1 MRKEQRKPVDDATI
15 ERDLNAVFSPEWL
28 RKTAVETKFVERERK
43 IDPVVFFWV
52 LVMGFGVKLQGHL
65 AGLKRSYEKVSG
77 ESLADSAWYVRF
89 SPELVDFLRACVQ
102 HGIETLSQEKNRVLA
117 ERLKWAE
124 DILIQDTS
132 VVRLNAA
139 LASKFPATRTRKV
152 AAGAKVSLL
161 VSAVAD
167 GPKRVAIVGERTAEI
182 NVLKIGPWVKD
193 RIILMDLGYYKHQG
207 FARIHE
213 NGGYFLSRL
222 KDSANPQV
230 LQLQRV
236 VRGASVPVVGERIQD
251 VIPRLKREVLDCTVN
266 LTFRRRS
273 YGGKSTGD
281 EMEARVVAIRDEETN
296 EYHTYITNIPPEK
309 LSAEEVAE
317 LYAARWH
324 VELVFKELK
333 SRYALDVLPTK
344 SVQVIEA
351 YIWIAILTLL
361 VSRRIYHLVRQNAG
375 PKMTLRYTQLRWSK
389 IFSEN
394 ADDQLRSILAHVGL
408 EISFQTKMA
417 IYTSQALDPHVNRER
432 LRDAWEA

>member
-1 MRKEQRKPVDDATI
+1 MAKKQRKPTEDATI
-15 ERDLNAVFSPEWL
+15 ERDLNAAFPPEWL

-102 HGIETLSQEKNRVLA
+102 HGIETLSQEKNRVLS

-139 LASKFPATRTRKV
+139 LASKFGATRTRKV

-182 NVLKIGPWVKD
+182 NVLKIGPWVKN
-193 RIILMDLGYYKHQG
+193 RILLMDLGYYKHQG

-222 KDSANPQV
+222 KDNANPEV

-236 VRGASVPVVGERIQD
+236 VRGNSVPVVGERIQD
-251 VIPRLKREVLDCTVN
+251 VLPRLKREVLDCAVN

-273 YGGKSTGD
+273 YGGKTTGD
-281 EMEARVVAIRDEETN
+281 EMQARVVAIRDEETD

-309 LSAEEVAE
+309 LTAEEVAE
-317 LYAARWH
+317 LYSARWH

-361 VSRRIYHLVRQNAG
+361 VSRRIYHIVRQRAG
-375 PKMTLRYTQLRWSK
+375 PEKIVRYTQLRWSI
-389 IFSEN
+389 IFREN
-394 ADDQLRSILAHVGL
+394 ADDQLRDILAYTGIEL
-408 EISFQTKMA
+408 SFLTKVDV
-417 IYTSQALDPHVNRER
+417 YTSQALDPHVNRER

>member
-1 MRKEQRKPVDDATI
+1 VAKKRGKSGPDNTI
-15 ERDLNAVFSPEWL
+15 ERDLNAAFPPEWL

-65 AGLKRSYEKVSG
+65 AGLKRSYEKVTG

-89 SPELVDFLRACVQ
+89 SPELVDFLHACVQ
-102 HGIETLSQEKNRVLA
+102 HGIETLSQESNRVLA

-132 VVRLNAA
+132 VVRVNAA
-139 LASKFPATRTRKV
+139 LASKFAATRTRKL
-152 AAGAKVSLL
+152 AAGVKVSLL
-161 VSAVAD
+161 VSAVSD

-207 FARIHE
+207 FARIQE

-222 KDSANPQV
+222 KDSANPEV
-230 LQLQRV
+230 LKLERV
-236 VRGASVPVVGERIQD
+236 VRGNSVPVLGERIQD
-251 VIPRLKREVLDCTVN
+251 VLPRLQREVLDCTVR
-266 LTFRRRS
+266 LTFRRRA
-273 YGGKSTGD
+273 YAGKSTGD
-281 EMEARVVAIRDEETN
+281 EMSARVVAIRDEETN
-296 EYHTYITNIPPEK
+296 EYHTYVTNIPTEK
-309 LSAEEVAE
+309 LTAEEIAK

-344 SVQVIEA
+344 NVQVITA

-361 VSRRIYHLVRQNAG
+361 VSRRIYHLVRQHAG
-375 PKMTLRYTQLRWSK
+375 PKMTLRYTQVRWSK

-394 ADDQLRSILAHVGL
+394 ADDQLRTILAYIGI
-408 EISFQTKMA
+408 EISFMTKMD
-417 IYTSQALDPHVNRER
+417 IYSSQALDPHVNRER
-432 LRDAWEA
+432 LRDVWEA

>member
-1 MRKEQRKPVDDATI
+1 MRAKPREPVDDDTI
-15 ERDLNAVFSPEWL
+15 ERDLNAAFSPEWL
-28 RKTAVETKFVERERK
+28 RKTAIETKFVERERK
-43 IDPVVFFWV
+43 IDPVIFFWV
-52 LVMGFGVKLQGHL
+52 IVMGFGVKLQGHL
-65 AGLKRSYEKVSG
+65 AGLKRSYEKASAK
-77 ESLADSAWYVRF
+77 SLADSAWYVRF

-102 HGIETLSQEKNRVLA
+102 HGIETLSHEKNRILA

-132 VVRLNAA
+132 VVRVNAA
-139 LASKFPATRTRKV
+139 LAAKFPATRSRKI
-152 AAGAKVSLL
+152 AAGVKVSLL

-167 GPKRVAIVGERTAEI
+167 GPKRVAVVGERTAEI

-193 RIILMDLGYYKHQG
+193 RIILIDLGYYKHQG

-222 KDSANPQV
+222 KDSANPEV
-230 LQLQRV
+230 IELQRV

-251 VIPRLKREVLDCTVN
+251 ILPRLKREVLDCTVK
-266 LTFRRRS
+266 LTFRRRA
-273 YGGKSTGD
+273 YNGKTTGD
-281 EMEARVVAIRDEETN
+281 EMEARVVAIRDEETD
-296 EYHTYITNIPPEK
+296 EYHTYVTNIPPEQ
-309 LSAEEVAE
+309 LTAEEIAE

-361 VSRRIYHLVRQNAG
+361 VSRRIYHLVRQHAG

-408 EISFQTKMA
+408 EASFQTKMD